1 MEPTEE
7 NKSYL
12 DLLHKM
18 KVALLFAVPVF
29 IISMMEMVPNNPLL
43 QVMELKIWCTQLLT
57 LPVVFMQLDVFL
69 FGHVNSHL
77 EPQYVYLDRNRYWE

>member
-1 MEPTEE
+1 MHPSNSGCGSCPICGMDLVPIEPVDTEE

-29 IISMMEMVPNNPLL
+29 IISMEMVP
-43 QVMELKIWCTQLLT
+43 ITHC
-57 LPVVFMQLDVFL
+57 
-69 FGHVNSHL
+69 
-77 EPQYVYLDRNRYWE
+77 

>member
-1 MEPTEE
+1 LPDAEVIQDAPGSCPICGMDLVPIEPVDTEE

-29 IISMMEMVPNNPLL
+29 IISMMKWF
-43 QVMELKIWCTQLLT
+43 Q
-57 LPVVFMQLDVFL
+57 
-69 FGHVNSHL
+69 
-77 EPQYVYLDRNRYWE
+77 

>member
-1 MEPTEE
+1 MDLSLEPVDTEE

-43 QVMELKIWCTQLLT
+43 QVMDLKIWNWTQLILT
-57 LPVVFMQLDVFL
+57 LPKFYAGWMF
-69 FGHVNSHL
+69 
-77 EPQYVYLDRNRYWE
+77 Y